1 MMPINILLEKVIS
14 QRVVDIEMIGA
25 ILEAQNWAIK
35 VSSFISSDCG
45 DHWLCDIF
53 YKDGGRHISHIER
66 FCPSLR
72 TAIIEALERL
82 IEVMRDDKELFNKEK
97 K

>member
-25 ILEAQNWAIK
+25 ILEGHNWAIK
-35 VSSFISSDCG
+35 VSSGIRSDCG

-53 YKDGGRHISHIER
+53 YKDGGNHIEKSA
-66 FCPSLR
+66 PSLR